1 MLTCCVCDVFVP
13 LRVRKVIVLYRVSSH
28 MNYGEFQNQKQVGQY
43 FCSTVK
49 STKLCTTPVQILLK
63 ILPKHGARVT
73 VHNAAR

>member
-1 MLTCCVCDVFVP
+1 
-13 LRVRKVIVLYRVSSH
+13 